1 MKTKRGFSL
10 FLTFLVTTVLFILV
24 SSTYEISKI
33 SMDIGRSSALETI
46 AFHAADGGL
55 ERGLGK
61 LADSFSPFSLKY
73 TSNLSKNRLVEVTV
87 IGKKQASDFC
97 LESSAT
103 IFEGKKVV
111 STRKLKR
118 DHIKNIPGRTGS
130 GIFLEAS

>member
-1 MKTKRGFSL
+1 MNTKRGFSL

-33 SMDIGRSSALETI
+33 SMDLGRSSALETV

-55 ERGLGK
+55 ERGLGR
-61 LADSFSPFSLKY
+61 LAESFSPFKLHY
-73 TSNLSKNRLVEVTV
+73 TSNLSQNRIVEVIVTAT
-87 IGKKQASDFC
+87 KKENSFC
-97 LESSAT
+97 LESDAKVL
-103 IFEGKKVV
+103 EGKKVV

-118 DHIKNIPGRTGS
+118 DHVKNTPGRTGS